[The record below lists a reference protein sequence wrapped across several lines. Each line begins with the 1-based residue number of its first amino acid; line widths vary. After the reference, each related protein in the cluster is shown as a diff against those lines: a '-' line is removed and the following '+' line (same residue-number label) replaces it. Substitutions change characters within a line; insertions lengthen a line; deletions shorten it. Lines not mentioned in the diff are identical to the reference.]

1 MYTGAWVPNMPGEM
15 KKEFH
20 VGPHIM
26 VVTPRR
32 DKLQGFSRDGW
43 NGTYVTHLPGDNHTD
58 LLFLV
63 RFCIVSPSGCFL
75 SSPRLR
81 SNLVEPVP

>member
-1 MYTGAWVPNMPGEM
+1 
-15 KKEFH
+15 

-26 VVTPRR
+26 VVTPHPEE
-32 DKLQGFSRDGW
+32 LQGFSHDGQ

-63 RFCIVSPSGCFL
+63 ISVQADNRRAYDATRCG
-75 SSPRLR
+75 
-81 SNLVEPVP
+81 